1 MCLKTAC
8 NNCCNRPRRTQ
19 ANPRGIS
26 RGISRGSSLLEL
38 VVYIAILGIIA
49 VSVIRVRNHVDK
61 ANMASVVRTARIIND
76 IATRIYAT
84 TGTWPQDQNNSICPP
99 EMIAHLKYDLFPN
112 DSPLGGRWDWNG
124 PEGVGNLTGISLRFK
139 PISSADSTVLL
150 QIDRMIDDGNLSS
163 GSCQTFQNGTTLY
176 YIFSVA
182 MH

>member
-1 MCLKTAC
+1 MCLITAC
-8 NNCCNRPRRTQ
+8 NNCCKRPRRTQ
-19 ANPRGIS
+19 AYP

-38 VVYIAILGIIA
+38 VVYIAILGIVS

-84 TGTWPQDQNNSICPP
+84 TGAWPPDQNNSICPP

-124 PEGVGNLTGISLRFK
+124 PGGVGTLTGISLRFR
-139 PISSADSTVLL
+139 PINSGDSNVLL
-150 QIDRMIDDGNLSS
+150 QIDHMIDDGNLSS
-163 GSCQTFQNGTTLY
+163 GSCQTFQTGTTLY

-182 MH
+182 VH